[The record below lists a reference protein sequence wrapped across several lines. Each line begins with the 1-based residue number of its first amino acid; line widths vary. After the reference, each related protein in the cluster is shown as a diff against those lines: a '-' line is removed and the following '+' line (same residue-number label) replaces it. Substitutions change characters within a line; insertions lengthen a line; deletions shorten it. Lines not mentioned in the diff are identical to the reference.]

1 MGWHS
6 ESLAGSDTITFH
18 EKNTTLFNHVNS
30 TEFFDK
36 DLYRGDDDNV
46 TQSSNFTGIEDIDTS
61 LQSSGTEDTA
71 VRYFPWENPLNIMTK
86 KISDDITSALQCIV
100 FPVITAVGILGS
112 ILSLIVLFQKNLR
125 NSTTSIVLIG
135 LAFSDLCF
143 LVTNFVRKSTCIFKE
158 YDQLLAD
165 EINAT
170 TFFYMFYLK
179 TSFSRV
185 STLIVVLISVERLI
199 AVAFPLK
206 VKQIVTKKRMI
217 ASVMSIYALVFGS
230 LSALPLQ
237 YTYTYIRG
245 KPYISQTK
253 FATENAVPLKAYNE
267 YFLPIVFRYIP
278 VIIVITLNTVIIY
291 LVRQSK
297 RFQNTVGKQDQ
308 KRKDEQRKITR
319 MLLSVA
325 IIFLICLLPGDLLL
339 LCSSTID
346 GFEFFGTYHN
356 LFMVLSDLCLMF
368 EMINSSVNFITYM
381 ILNRNFYDTYVRLFC
396 CCRNTIRMRRSPSS
410 KPKSLDTKESSLNS
424 KMKGFKDNGMGS
436 GIEEKSQTENEAS
449 SAPVNGLVN
458 QGYLE

>member
-1 MGWHS
+1 MGWHL
-6 ESLAGSDTITFH
+6 ESLVGSDTITFD
-18 EKNTTLFNHVNS
+18 EKNTTLFNHVDS
-30 TEFFDK
+30 TERIDEE
-36 DLYRGDDDNV
+36 LYQGDYDIV
-46 TQSSNFTGIEDIDTS
+46 TQSSNFTGIQGNNTS
-61 LQSSGTEDTA
+61 LQSSGTEDSA
-71 VRYFPWENPLNIMTK
+71 VRYFPWDNPLNIMSK
-86 KISDDITSALQCIV
+86 KISDEITSALQCIV

-112 ILSLIVLFQKNLR
+112 ILSLVVLFQKNLR
-125 NSTTSIVLIG
+125 NSTTSIVLIS

-143 LVTNFVRKSTCIFKE
+143 LVTNFVRKSICIVKE

-217 ASVMSIYALVFGS
+217 AAVIFIYALVFGS
-230 LSALPLQ
+230 LSALPPQ

-253 FATENAVPLKAYNE
+253 FATENAMPLKVYNE

-278 VIIVITLNTVIIY
+278 VIIVIILNTVIIY
-291 LVRQSK
+291 LVKQSK
-297 RFQNTVGKQDQ
+297 RFQNTVGKQDP
-308 KRKDEQRKITR
+308 KRKDEQKKITR

-356 LFMVLSDLCLMF
+356 LFLVLSDLCLMF
-368 EMINSSVNFITYM
+368 EMVNSSVNFITYM

-396 CCRNTIRMRRSPSS
+396 CCVNAMRMSRSPSS
-410 KPKSLDTKESSLNS
+410 KSKSRDTKESSLDS
-424 KMKGFKDNGMGS
+424 KLKGFKDNGFDS
-436 GIEEKSQTENEAS
+436 GIEEKSQTKNEAS
-449 SAPVNGLVN
+449 SASVNGLVN
-458 QGYLE
+458 KAYLE